1 MFTLLSSWAEEK
13 EYKTG
18 HNEKKELKSILTN
31 TIRGYILCV
40 VRYGMGVYERGTVFN
55 RVRKVAKRIVNIRF
69 NRVKQVPCVAA
80 NIRFD
85 LSQKNRRDPMENKKD
100 KITEVSEKKE
110 DAAVQESCCCQ
121 CSHKTKERSEKE
133 YRDLMNR
140 LKRIEGQVRGIQG
153 MLEKDAYCT
162 DILVQVAAVNAAL
175 NSFNRVLLTNHLHT
189 CVAENVR
196 AGNDEVLDELA
207 GVLQKL
213 MK

>member
-1 MFTLLSSWAEEK
+1 MSALLSSWAEEK
-13 EYKTG
+13 EYKIG
-18 HNEKKELKSILTN
+18 HNEKKEWKSILTN
-31 TIRGYILCV
+31 TVRGYILCV

-55 RVRKVAKRIVNIRF
+55 RVRQVAKRI
-69 NRVKQVPCVAA
+69 A

-85 LSQKNRRDPMENKKD
+85 LSQKNRRDPMENKKG

-110 DAAVQESCCCQ
+110 DAAAQESCCCQ

-162 DILVQVAAVNAAL
+162 DVLIQVSAVTSAL
-175 NSFNRVLLTNHLHT
+175 NSFNKVLLANHVKT
-189 CVAENVR
+189 CVADNIR
-196 AGNDEVLDELA
+196 QGNDEVIDEL
-207 GVLQKL
+207 VTLLQKL

>member
-1 MFTLLSSWAEEK
+1 MSALLSSWAEEK

-31 TIRGYILCV
+31 TIRGYILYI

-162 DILVQVAAVNAAL
+162 DILVQVAVVNAAL